1 MKFEGMLF
9 CTDLDGTLYTSDKR
23 VSRENLDAM
32 EYFRSEGG
40 IFTFITGRV
49 PLTSGEALSIIRP
62 NAPYGCINGGGIYD
76 PRTDKYLWKLALGEG
91 AMELVRAVDEQ
102 LPDIGIQLNTE
113 KCIYFNKDNS
123 AMERFR
129 RVTGVPDIRCHYDEV
144 EEEVLKVVFGHDDP
158 ERIDDLRRLLTSHP
172 MAEQFDFIRSEKR
185 LFEILPKG
193 ASKGGLL
200 MKMSELLG
208 IDEKKTIAIGD
219 YDNDISM
226 ISAAGVG
233 FAVANATEGAKA
245 VADFITVSNNEHA
258 IADAIRMLDD
268 GTVKL

>member
-1 MKFEGMLF
+1 MSMNLKSMTIPEIGAILKDMGQPAFRAKQVYTWLHKGVRSFEEMTNLPR
-9 CTDLDGTLYTSDKR
+9 DLRERLAENYPIYAPKVVRKQESQKDGT
-23 VSRENLDAM
+23 
-32 EYFRSEGG
+32 
-40 IFTFITGRV
+40 I
-49 PLTSGEALSIIRP
+49 
-62 NAPYGCINGGGIYD
+62 
-76 PRTDKYLWKLALGEG
+76 KYLWKLALEGG

-233 FAVANATEGAKA
+233 FAVANATEGARA